1 MTFERASILEET
13 IEKLFS
19 QTVTPE
25 KIIIIDNSFS
35 KETEELIVKL
45 NHPKVVYHSVG
56 YNSGPAGAAAIG
68 LKMLADEGYD
78 WIYWGDDDDPPHFD
92 DTFETL
98 LKAAVS
104 DPQCGCVGSVG
115 QFLNRKTGFIKRV
128 PDAML
133 DVEGILEVDTIS
145 GNQSKII
152 SGAMV
157 SNCKILPT
165 EKLFFGFEELEFDL
179 QINKAGYKLLIDK
192 TFFRKHRILFNR
204 VGVIKKKIEIK
215 TNSKLQREYYST
227 RNILYVFYKY
237 KLGIAFL
244 SILFYSFLK
253 QFLRFK
259 QGFRAGYDGLK
270 VTFLAVFH
278 FFTSQFGFK
287 KIKF

>member
-1 MTFERASILEET
+1 MTFERTSILEET
-13 IEKLFS
+13 IGKLFS
-19 QTVTPE
+19 QTVPPE
-25 KIIIIDNSFS
+25 KILIVDNSFS
-35 KETEELIVKL
+35 NETQELIVKL
-45 NHPKVVYHSVG
+45 NHPKVVYHRVG

-68 LKMLADEGYD
+68 LKILSDEGYD

-98 LKAAVS
+98 LKVAVS

-115 QFLNRKTGFIKRV
+115 QFLNRKTGFINRV
-128 PDAML
+128 PDAIL

-152 SGAMV
+152 SGAMI
-157 SNCKILPT
+157 SKCEIFPT
-165 EKLFFGFEELEFDL
+165 EKLFFGFEELEYDL
-179 QINKAGYKLLIDK
+179 QIKEAGYKLLIDK

-237 KLGIAFL
+237 KLRIAFV